1 MGNKINLQ
9 VNLLVKF
16 KNYFD
21 PKQNKKL
28 PNYKFRAQTMGIIY
42 CIFLSIILVRYA
54 WITFF
59 PTPLRTKLIATGTR
73 QFETNLT
80 LAQPR
85 ATITD
90 RNGRVLA
97 VSISRPSIYLLTHK
111 MPEEISTLKKV
122 SDQIHVPLD
131 TLISYK
137 DDKRNFIWLKR
148 QMNQS
153 EFIKIGNLKKWQ
165 EFIGVVDE
173 PKRVYP
179 EKDLAAQLIGFVG
192 SEGNGL
198 EGIEKIYNSRLNIK
212 PIKSEVMKDARGRL
226 VMVTPNNAS
235 KPDQKAPNLTLSID
249 LSIQEFTQ
257 NALKDGVI
265 KAKAKGGSAIVMDV
279 KTGEILSMASYPSY
293 DLNNPPEN
301 DPASRRLRPVMDAI
315 ELGSVVKPMWI
326 SKALDL
332 QVITP
337 ETKVYAE
344 NGQMSLPGGI
354 IHDTHEHGWITPEE
368 ILKVSSN
375 IGAYKVVQKIG
386 RENFYDSLMKIGFG
400 RQPGT
405 GLPGEWSGRIKALNT
420 WREMNFAN
428 MAFGQGFAISPLQLV
443 HGLSIIVGGG
453 IDHGVNLIAV
463 DEKRQKNF
471 VGPPLKYIS
480 QKTSLLISKM
490 MESVVEE
497 EGGTGSPA
505 RIPGVL
511 VSGKTGTPQI
521 WSSKEHSY
529 SGRTAVFEGVI
540 PSDDPKLAIVVVIDE
555 AGIRPAYGGPLAG
568 PVFAE
573 IGKKTV
579 QYLNSQGIFDVKPY
593 ENAYLKRNKPNIIN
607 NNNKKPQSSAIT
619 NNYNETDTKKE
630 Q

>member
-1 MGNKINLQ
+1 VVNKNSFQISFFC
-9 VNLLVKF
+9 KI
-16 KNYFD
+16 KNYFN
-21 PKQNKKL
+21 PKTIKNL
-28 PNYKFRAQTMGIIY
+28 PNYQLRAHSMGIIY
-42 CIFLSIILVRYA
+42 CLFLILILIRYA

-59 PTPLRTKLIATGTR
+59 PTPLRTKLVETGSR
-73 QFETNLT
+73 QFEKNIT

-90 RNGRVLA
+90 RNGKVLA
-97 VSISRPSIYLLTHK
+97 VSVSRPSIFLLTRK
-111 MPEEISTLKKV
+111 MPDNIEILTKV
-122 SDQIHVPLD
+122 SNQIHIPIE
-131 TLISYK
+131 TLLSYTNE
-137 DDKRNFIWLKR
+137 KRNFIWLRR
-148 QMNQS
+148 QISLS
-153 EFIKIGNLKKWQ
+153 EFNKIGSLKKWQ
-165 EFIGVVDE
+165 DFIGVIDE

-192 SEGNGL
+192 ADGNGL

-226 VMVTPNNAS
+226 VMVTPNDAS
-235 KPDQKAPNLTLSID
+235 KPDQNVPNLSLSID

-257 NALKDGVI
+257 NALRDGVI
-265 KAKAKGGSAIVMDV
+265 KAKAKGGSALVIDV
-279 KTGEILSMASYPSY
+279 KSGEILSMASYPSY

-301 DPASRRLRPVMDAI
+301 DPSARRLRPVMDAI

-332 QVITP
+332 GVIHP
-337 ETKVYAE
+337 ETKVFAE
-344 NGQMSLPGGI
+344 NGQMSVPGGV
-354 IHDTHEHGWITPEE
+354 IHDTHSHGWITPEE

-386 RENFYDSLMKIGFG
+386 REMFYDSLMKIGFA

-405 GLPGEWSGRIKALNT
+405 GLPGEWSGRIKNLST

-428 MAFGQGFAISPLQLV
+428 MAFGQGFAISPLQLA
-443 HGLSIIVGGG
+443 HGLSIIVGDG

-463 DEKRQKNF
+463 NEKKQKDF
-471 VGPPLKYIS
+471 VGPPLKYINV
-480 QKTSLLISKM
+480 KTSKIIAEM
-490 MESVVEE
+490 MESVVEDD
-497 EGGTGSPA
+497 GGTGAPA

-511 VSGKTGTPQI
+511 VSGKTGTAQI
-521 WSSKEHSY
+521 WSTKDHSY

-540 PSDDPKLAIVVVIDE
+540 PSNDPKLVIVVVIDE
-555 AGIRPAYGGPLAG
+555 AGVRPAYGGSLAG

-579 QYLNSQGIFDVKPY
+579 HYLNSQGIFNVNFY
-593 ENAYLKRNKPNIIN
+593 ENTYLKKNKQNQIPSSKKIQNTAIIPPNFQQNQI
-607 NNNKKPQSSAIT
+607 
-619 NNYNETDTKKE
+619 KE
-630 Q
+630 R

>member
-1 MGNKINLQ
+1 MVNKINFY
-9 VNLLVKF
+9 VSFFGKI
-16 KNYFD
+16 KNYFN
-21 PKQNKKL
+21 PKNIKNL
-28 PNYKFRAQTMGIIY
+28 PDFQLRAHSMGIIY
-42 CIFLSIILVRYA
+42 CLFLSLILIRYA

-59 PTPLRTKLIATGTR
+59 PTPLRTKLIETGSR
-73 QFETNLT
+73 QFETNII

-97 VSISRPSIYLLTHK
+97 VSVSRPSIFILTRK
-111 MPEEISTLKKV
+111 MPDDFQILTKV
-122 SDQIHVPLD
+122 ANQIHIPIE
-131 TLISYK
+131 TLLSYK
-137 DDKRNFIWLKR
+137 KEKRNFIWIKR
-148 QMNQS
+148 QMSQN
-153 EFIKIGNLKKWQ
+153 EFNKIGSLRKWQ
-165 EFIGVVDE
+165 DFIGVIDE

-192 SEGNGL
+192 AEGNGL

-212 PIKSEVMKDARGRL
+212 PMKSEVMKDARGRL
-226 VMVTPNNAS
+226 VMITPNDAS

-257 NALKDGVI
+257 NALREGVI
-265 KAKAKGGSAIVMDV
+265 KARAKGGSAIVMDV
-279 KTGEILSMASYPSY
+279 KSGEILSMASYPGY
-293 DLNNPPEN
+293 DLNNPPDN
-301 DPASRRLRPVMDAI
+301 DPAARRLRPVMDAI

-332 QVITP
+332 RVINS
-337 ETKVYAE
+337 ETKVFAE
-344 NGQMSLPGGI
+344 NGQMVVPGGV
-354 IHDTHEHGWITPEE
+354 IHDTHSHGWITPEE

-386 RENFYDSLMKIGFG
+386 RETFYDSLMKIGFG

-405 GLPGEWSGRIKALNT
+405 GLPGEWSGRIKKINT

-428 MAFGQGFAISPLQLV
+428 MAFGQGFAISPLQLA

-453 IDHGVNLIAV
+453 IDRGVNLIAV
-463 DEKRQKNF
+463 DEKKQKDF

-480 QKTSLLISKM
+480 VKTSKIISEM

-497 EGGTGSPA
+497 DGGTGAPA

-511 VSGKTGTPQI
+511 VSGKTGTAQI
-521 WSSKEHSY
+521 WSTKDHAY

-540 PSDDPKLAIVVVIDE
+540 PSDNPKLVVVVVIDE
-555 AGIRPAYGGPLAG
+555 VGIRPAYGGSIAG

-573 IGKKTV
+573 IGKKSV
-579 QYLNSQGIFDVKPY
+579 QYLNSQGIFNVRSY
-593 ENAYLKRNKPNIIN
+593 ENAYLKKNKQNLIN
-607 NNNKKPQSSAIT
+607 TPKKAQSTAILPSKLQQKP
-619 NNYNETDTKKE
+619 EKE
-630 Q
+630 R

>member
-1 MGNKINLQ
+1 MANKHTFQLGIYEK
-9 VNLLVKF
+9 V
-16 KNYFD
+16 KNYFS
-21 PKQNKKL
+21 PQFISPL
-28 PNYKFRAQTMGIIY
+28 PNFKLRAKAMGSIY
-42 CIFLSIILVRYA
+42 FLFLILILIRYA

-59 PTPLRTKLIATGTR
+59 PTPLRLKLIETGSK

-80 LAQPR
+80 LALPR

-97 VSISRPSIYLLTHK
+97 VSISRPSIFILTRK
-111 MPEEISTLKKV
+111 MPYDIETLKEV
-122 SDQIHVPLD
+122 ANHIHFPIE
-131 TLISYK
+131 TLISYTK
-137 DDKRNFIWLKR
+137 EKRNFIWLKR
-148 QMNQS
+148 QISLS
-153 EFIKIGNLKKWQ
+153 EFNKMASLKKWQ
-165 EFIGVVDE
+165 EFIGVIDE
-173 PKRVYP
+173 PKRIYP
-179 EKDLAAQLIGFVG
+179 EKDLASQLIGFVG
-192 SEGNGL
+192 SDGNGL

-212 PIKSEVMKDARGRL
+212 PIKSGVMKDARGRL
-226 VMVTPNNAS
+226 VMVTPNDAS
-235 KPDQKAPNLTLSID
+235 KPDQKVPNLMLSLDI
-249 LSIQEFTQ
+249 SIQEFTQ
-257 NALKDGVI
+257 NALKEGVL
-265 KAKAKGGSAIVMDV
+265 KAKAKGGSAIVIDV
-279 KTGEILSMASYPSY
+279 KTGEVLAMASYPTY

-301 DPASRRLRPVMDAI
+301 DPAARRLRPVMDAI

-332 QVITP
+332 GVITP

-354 IHDTHEHGWITPEE
+354 IHDTHSHGWITPEE

-386 RENFYDSLMKIGFG
+386 REGFYESLMKIGFG

-405 GLPGEWSGRIKALNT
+405 GLPGEWSGRIKKVNS

-428 MAFGQGFAISPLQLV
+428 MAFGQGFAISPLQLI

-453 IDHGVNLIAV
+453 VDHGVNLLAV
-463 DEKRQKNF
+463 DLNKEKNF

-480 QKTSLLISKM
+480 TKTSKLIAEM

-497 EGGTGSPA
+497 DGGTGAPA

-511 VSGKTGTPQI
+511 VSGKTGTAQI
-521 WSSKEHSY
+521 WSQKEHSY

-540 PSDDPKLAIVVVIDE
+540 PSNDPKLAIVVVIDE
-555 AGIRPAYGGPLAG
+555 AGVRPAFGGTLAG
-568 PVFAE
+568 PVFAD

-579 QYLNSQGIFDVKPY
+579 EYLNSQGIIDVNPY
-593 ENAYLKRNKPNIIN
+593 ENAYLKKNRKSPLDASSSTQKTAIIPP
-607 NNNKKPQSSAIT
+607 KLQLKQV
-619 NNYNETDTKKE
+619 KE
-630 Q
+630 R